1 MDKKNVIIGSLSLL
15 LIVSSGAAYYAV
27 SQKNGRISELE
38 KQISA
43 LNEKEKRNAVD
54 REVSRQLEEIAY
66 EQEQI
71 SDERRIEAE
80 RQSVIA
86 KSMTMRA
93 EEERIKAV
101 RAQHEAL
108 EAEKNALTA
117 RDNAEIQ
124 RKIAEE
130 KQREAEYSK
139 SVVDTLSF
147 TGLGHSLAALS
158 VTQYLA
164 GEKETAVLLA
174 AASCYFTETYKG
186 DFYDQ
191 SVFQALL
198 LSSGGTR
205 VIRPGFGIITAAEFL
220 PDGNLLSVSGYGEI
234 FKCTNED
241 TKVIFFDKDFSFRD
255 LKITDDGT
263 GYALSFTGDLFIIKN
278 EKNEIIKLEGMD
290 RTFRI
295 SRLGNG
301 KLAIAGENKLAVFD
315 TDKKQVIK
323 ILETDGKIS
332 CVSRKKVFLEN
343 GSMYTIS
350 KDFELEKFENPM
362 IKGIV
367 SAYTESPHGTYSAY
381 GTRDGMIYFEGGGHK
396 AELAGHVSEITDL
409 HFAGSGLL
417 SSSMDKSVKHWIASE
432 GKGIPITVRESQN
445 WVMCLAVKPGGTKIV
460 TGDADGVLSVCPIS
474 PGEMKEALKNSVK
487 RDFTQSEWNLYIGKN
502 IPYTTFSDKL

>member
-1 MDKKNVIIGSLSLL
+1 MDKKSGAIIILSVLL
-15 LIVSSGAAYYAV
+15 LCTAAGGYFMLK
-27 SQKNGRISELE
+27 SEKDKNAALE
-38 KQISA
+38 KQITTLS
-43 LNEKEKRNAVD
+43 EKEKRNAVD

-71 SDERRIEAE
+71 SDERRKEAE
-80 RQSVIA
+80 RQSLIA
-86 KSMTMRA
+86 KSMTKRA
-93 EEERIKAV
+93 EEERIRAV
-101 RAQHEAL
+101 NAQQEAL
-108 EAEKNALTA
+108 EAEKNALNA
-117 RDNAEIQ
+117 RDNAEKQ

-147 TGLGHSLAALS
+147 KGLGHSLAALS

-205 VIRPGFGIITAAEFL
+205 VIRPGMGIITSAEFL
-220 PDGNLLSVSGYGEI
+220 PDGDLLSVSGYGEI
-234 FKCTNED
+234 FKCTKD
-241 TKVIFFDKDFSFRD
+241 DSKVIFFDKAFSFRD
-255 LKITDDGT
+255 LKIADDGT
-263 GYALSFTGDLFIIKN
+263 GYALSFTGDLFVIKN
-278 EKNEIIKLEGMD
+278 EKYEVINLEGVD
-290 RTFRI
+290 RSFCM
-295 SRLGNG
+295 SRLDNGN
-301 KLAIAGENKLAVFD
+301 LVIAGENKLAVFD

-350 KDFELEKFENPM
+350 ENFVLEKFDNPQ

-367 SAYTESPHGTYSAY
+367 SAYTESPHGTFVAY
-381 GTRDGMIYFEGGGHK
+381 GTRDGMIYFEGRGYWV
-396 AELAGHVSEITDL
+396 ELAGHVSEITDL
-409 HFAGSGLL
+409 HFVGNGLL
-417 SSSMDKSVKHWIASE
+417 SSSMDKSVKHWIASD

-460 TGDADGVLSVCPIS
+460 MGDADGVLTVCPIS

-487 RDFTQSEWNLYIGKN
+487 RDFTQSEWNLYIGKD

>member
-1 MDKKNVIIGSLSLL
+1 MDKKSGAIIILSVLL
-15 LIVSSGAAYYAV
+15 LCTAAGGYFMLK
-27 SQKNGRISELE
+27 SEKDKNAALE
-38 KQISA
+38 KQITTLS
-43 LNEKEKRNAVD
+43 EKEKRNAVD

-71 SDERRIEAE
+71 SDERRKEAE
-80 RQSVIA
+80 RQSFIA
-86 KSMTMRA
+86 KSMTKRA
-93 EEERIKAV
+93 EEERIRAV
-101 RAQHEAL
+101 NAQQEAL
-108 EAEKNALTA
+108 EAEKNALNA

-147 TGLGHSLAALS
+147 KGLGHSLAALS

-220 PDGNLLSVSGYGEI
+220 PDGDLLSVSGYGEI
-234 FKCTNED
+234 FKCTKD
-241 TKVIFFDKDFSFRD
+241 DSKVIFFDKAFSFRD
-255 LKITDDGT
+255 LKIADDGT
-263 GYALSFTGDLFIIKN
+263 GYALSFTGDLFVIKN
-278 EKNEIIKLEGMD
+278 EKYEVINLEGVD
-290 RTFRI
+290 RSFCM
-295 SRLGNG
+295 SRLDNGN
-301 KLAIAGENKLAVFD
+301 LVIAGENKLAVFD

-323 ILETDGKIS
+323 ILDTDGKIS

-350 KDFELEKFENPM
+350 ENFVLEKFDNPQ

-367 SAYTESPHGTYSAY
+367 SAYTESPHGTFVAY
-381 GTRDGMIYFEGGGHK
+381 GTRDGMIYFEGRGYWV
-396 AELAGHVSEITDL
+396 ELAGHVSEITDL
-409 HFAGSGLL
+409 HFVGNGLL
-417 SSSMDKSVKHWIASE
+417 SSSMDKSVKHWIASD

-460 TGDADGVLSVCPIS
+460 MGDADGVLTVCPIS

>member
-1 MDKKNVIIGSLSLL
+1 LDKKSGAIIILSVLL
-15 LIVSSGAAYYAV
+15 LCTAAGGYFMLK
-27 SQKNGRISELE
+27 SEKDKNAALE
-38 KQISA
+38 KQITTLS
-43 LNEKEKRNAVD
+43 EKEKRNAVD

-71 SDERRIEAE
+71 SDERRKEAE
-80 RQSVIA
+80 RQSLIA
-86 KSMTMRA
+86 KSMTKRA
-93 EEERIKAV
+93 EEERIRAV
-101 RAQHEAL
+101 NAQHEAL
-108 EAEKNALTA
+108 EAEKNALNA
-117 RDNAEIQ
+117 RDNAEKQ

-147 TGLGHSLAALS
+147 KGLGHSLAALS

-205 VIRPGFGIITAAEFL
+205 VIRPGMGIITSAEFL

-241 TKVIFFDKDFSFRD
+241 TKVIFFDKNFSFRD
-255 LKITDDGT
+255 LKIADDGT
-263 GYALSFTGDLFIIKN
+263 GYALSFTGDLFVIKN
-278 EKNEIIKLEGMD
+278 EKYEVINLEGVD
-290 RTFRI
+290 RSFCM
-295 SRLGNG
+295 SRLDNGN
-301 KLAIAGENKLAVFD
+301 LVIAGENKLAVFD

-350 KDFELEKFENPM
+350 ENFVLEKFDNPQ

-367 SAYTESPHGTYSAY
+367 SAYTESPHGTFAAY
-381 GTRDGMIYFEGGGHK
+381 GTRDGMIYFEGRGYWV
-396 AELAGHVSEITDL
+396 ELAGHVSEITDL
-409 HFAGSGLL
+409 HFVGNGLL
-417 SSSMDKSVKHWIASE
+417 SSSMDKSVKHWIASD

-460 TGDADGVLSVCPIS
+460 MGDADGVLTVCPIS

-487 RDFTQSEWNLYIGKN
+487 RDFTQSEWNLYIGKD